1 MQFALKS
8 TAMLALLTL
17 VTGCL
22 HLEQEINLNNNNS
35 GKFRIFFSVPR
46 AMADQFADP
55 ENSQHLGWR
64 QLFNIRSGQKL
75 YEEGSGLSV
84 TRYRVF
90 DRDARRHV
98 RIEGRIDNLER
109 ALASGK
115 LGTWQLESIGG
126 NTRLTAHLQESTDP
140 AGEDARREFW
150 DGLYL
155 SLIVTVPGTIV
166 DTSASEFRNDR
177 ARWTFDTG
185 ETKDFLRQPPRI
197 YVEFKD

>member
-17 VTGCL
+17 VAGCL

-140 AGEDARREFW
+140 AGEDARRELW